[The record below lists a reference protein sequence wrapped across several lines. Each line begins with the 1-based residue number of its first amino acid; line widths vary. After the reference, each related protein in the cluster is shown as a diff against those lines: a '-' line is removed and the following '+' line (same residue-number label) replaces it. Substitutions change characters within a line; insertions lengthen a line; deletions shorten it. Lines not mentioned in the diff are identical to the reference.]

1 MREVTV
7 LLVEDNPDLLE
18 LLLQALPAMGPFRVY
33 GAADGVAG
41 LLKFEEIRP
50 DCVIVDVRMPELNGY
65 QFVRI
70 LRGDPA
76 TAATPLII
84 LTALTQDRDRFVGL
98 ASGADLF
105 LTKPAMPFDLA
116 QAIQQVIARTEAE
129 RYAAY
134 CALAEGSA
142 ELEAQNGI

>member
-1 MREVTV
+1 MREIIV

-18 LLLQALPAMGPFRVY
+18 LLSEALPTMGPFRVI
-33 GAADGVAG
+33 GAVDGVAG

-50 DCVIVDVRMPELNGY
+50 DCVVVDVRMPELNGY

-76 TAATPLII
+76 TAAIPLII

-105 LTKPAMPFDLA
+105 LTKPVMPFDLA
-116 QAIQQVIARTEAE
+116 QAIQQVMARTEAE

-134 CALAEGSA
+134 RALAEESV
-142 ELEAQNGI
+142 ELEVQNGI